1 MSTNT
6 FNRDGCS
13 CVRMLIVLM
22 GLIFVAGCADSIP
35 IQKADSSKSKF
46 DSAVYKG
53 ESGSP

>member
-53 ESGSP
+53 ESVE